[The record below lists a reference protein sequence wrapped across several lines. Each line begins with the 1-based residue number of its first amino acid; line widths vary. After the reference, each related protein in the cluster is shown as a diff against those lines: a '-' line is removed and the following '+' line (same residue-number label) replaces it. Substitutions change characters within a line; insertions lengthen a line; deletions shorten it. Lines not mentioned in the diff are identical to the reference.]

1 MFCVTCG
8 LRMSDD
14 VAVCPRCG
22 KVMSVQSNFQ
32 ADDALTE
39 ASEYSDSPAAS
50 PRTQTASPFPTTD
63 YGPAVNP
70 YGMPPPPPDYNG
82 MNPYSLN
89 GATPYPPVPAPPLAP
104 PYAFPPPVR
113 PSKRGNKVIF
123 IVGGVLLVFA
133 LLCGT
138 ATYLGATLVGTSIQ
152 QISKHITP
160 ISSTRQATVEATASP
175 ASQEQNS
182 DIPQTGTL
190 IMNDSMHDNSQGNKW
205 DEATMNDNNSNAVC
219 GYKSNSYH
227 ISRGTRGSL
236 ICNPEATQL
245 MTLANLTFE
254 VTVTVVQGS
263 EAGVA
268 ARFDQVKGV
277 GYVFIITTD
286 GHYVI
291 DTMDFNNSDPNK
303 HFVTLRQGSN
313 SVIKQGL
320 NQSNIL
326 ALVANGSS
334 ISAFVN
340 HQFVDRVTDT
350 LFTNGQIGIYGYGD
364 PGADISAQNARVWR
378 I

>member
-1 MFCVTCG
+1 MAIQ
-8 LRMSDD
+8 SD
-14 VAVCPRCG
+14 P
-22 KVMSVQSNFQ
+22 QQ
-32 ADDALTE
+32 DDAVTE
-39 ASEYSDSPAAS
+39 ASEYPDDPGAVS
-50 PRTQTASPFPTTD
+50 RTQTASAFPTTD

-70 YGMPPPPPDYNG
+70 YGMPPPPPAYNS

-89 GATPYPPVPAPPLAP
+89 GAAPYPPVPTPPLAP
-104 PYAFPPPVR
+104 PYAFPPPVQ

-133 LLCGT
+133 LLCGA
-138 ATYLGATLVGTSIQ
+138 ATCLGATLVGTSIQ

-160 ISSTRQATVEATASP
+160 ISSTRQATVDATP
-175 ASQEQNS
+175 ASQEPNS
-182 DIPQTGTL
+182 YIAQTSTL
-190 IMNDSMHDNSQGNKW
+190 IMDDPMHDNSKGYKW

-219 GYKSNSYH
+219 SYKSNSYH

-236 ICNPEATQL
+236 ICNPEATPL

-303 HFVTLRQGSN
+303 QFVTLRQGSN

-320 NQSNIL
+320 NQSNTL
-326 ALVANGSS
+326 ALVANGNS

-340 HQFVDRVTDT
+340 HQFIDRATDT
-350 LFTNGQIGIYGYGD
+350 SFTNGQIGIYGYGD
-364 PGADISAQNARVWR
+364 PGADVSAQNARVWR